1 MKLLDATIILLLFV
15 CVRAGDIAIM
25 AGVGRDVLRAV
36 IYGLVALL
44 ALIFLVLRLV

>member
-15 CVRAGDIAIM
+15 CVRSADIAIG
-25 AGVGRDVLRAV
+25 AGIGRDFVRAI
-36 IYGLVALL
+36 IYGIVALL